1 MLQYIKIYKQ
11 KGVQMQNAVRKNFAF
26 EPMVAQHLEEIAA
39 DMNTSLTKALQEL
52 IEKRYEDI
60 ERAKKLEAAKKAAGS
75 LSGIFGDMS
84 IQEIK
89 ANMYV

>member
-1 MLQYIKIYKQ
+1 MATTI
-11 KGVQMQNAVRKNFAF
+11 RKNFAF
-26 EPMVAQHLEEIAA
+26 DHIVVEHLEEIAA

-60 ERAKKLEAAKKAAGS
+60 ERAKKLEAAKKAVGS
-75 LSGIFGDMS
+75 LSGIFGEIS

-89 ANMYV
+89 ANMHV